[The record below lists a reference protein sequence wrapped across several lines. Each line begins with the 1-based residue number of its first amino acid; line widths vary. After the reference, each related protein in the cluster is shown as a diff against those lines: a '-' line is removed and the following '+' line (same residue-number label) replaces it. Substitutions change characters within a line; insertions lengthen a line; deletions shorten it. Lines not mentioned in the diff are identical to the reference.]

1 MVQVYHVLTG
11 ERLGSAS
18 LNQNIIYAA
27 YDPEKNIMIS
37 FGGVVDGYQISGPSV
52 MVVDINQRSIV
63 TEEISSTLHT
73 LDTQNIRL
81 NRSGS
86 GDRKSTRLNS
96 SHVASSYAVFCLN

>member
-1 MVQVYHVLTG
+1 MIQVYDVLTG

-18 LNQNIIYAA
+18 LHQNIIYSA
-27 YDPEKNIMIS
+27 YAPEINIMIS
-37 FGGVVDGYQISGPSV
+37 FGGVLDGYQISGSSV
-52 MVVDINQRSIV
+52 MVVDSDQRSIV

-86 GDRKSTRLNS
+86 GNFTIEGLHEEVTVR
-96 SHVASSYAVFCLN
+96 Y